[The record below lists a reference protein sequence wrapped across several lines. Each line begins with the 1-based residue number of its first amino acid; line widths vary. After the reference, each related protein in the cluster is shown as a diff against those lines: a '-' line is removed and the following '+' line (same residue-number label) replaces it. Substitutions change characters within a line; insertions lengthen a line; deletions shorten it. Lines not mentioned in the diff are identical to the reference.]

1 MDSDSEPR
9 ESTLPASSDR
19 PVPPVDHD
27 VFVELLTRV
36 GCHVYTGEVGPD
48 GTYREIYTG
57 PGSELFLGGPVPP
70 DADPATVWNDAVHPD
85 DVKIYKSAAVADGS
99 SVVQIEYRMVGRDG
113 LIRWVLDQMWLREVT
128 ADGYRIIDG
137 VVTDIT
143 SRKEAESGL
152 LVLAH
157 TDSLTGLAN
166 RLHLSTRIDS
176 AVAELMPEAPGVALL
191 LLDLD
196 GFKAVNDS
204 FGHAT
209 GDELLIM
216 VARRLRRS
224 LRTTDLAARLGG
236 DEFAILLDDV
246 DEHQALVAA
255 QRLLTGVNAPFV
267 LSRGT
272 VAISASIGLV
282 HAVDDRDAVD
292 LMRDADVAMYRAK
305 ADGKNRIVTF
315 EPAMQARVLRRVQL
329 ESELR
334 NSVEDGDFVLHYQ
347 PLLDLSTLEIVGAEA
362 LIRWEHPE
370 LGLLPPGEFIDVA
383 EDTGMIVPLGRW
395 VIEQATKDAAK
406 WQSTSGRR
414 LSVSVNLSPRQL
426 HDPDLIQA
434 TSRALAAAG
443 LPAECLV
450 IEITENLLLNDADL
464 ARDMLASLR
473 ALGVRVAVDDFGTG
487 YSSLAYLD
495 RYPVDVLKVDRSF
508 VEPLGTSVKSA
519 ALVRSIVELAAAL
532 EMECVAEGVENE
544 QQVVT
549 LRSLGCHLAQGF
561 MFAKPRPAEEM
572 LRMLAIRPS
581 SATATV

>member
-1 MDSDSEPR
+1 
-9 ESTLPASSDR
+9 
-19 PVPPVDHD
+19 
-27 VFVELLTRV
+27 
-36 GCHVYTGEVGPD
+36 
-48 GTYREIYTG
+48 
-57 PGSELFLGGPVPP
+57 
-70 DADPATVWNDAVHPD
+70 VHPD